1 MLRTFLDLRKGQKL
15 KIDEPKVKLAVLGN
29 AATQFLATAIEGN
42 AKLERINLEVFDAD
56 YNQIV
61 FQLMDPQSE
70 VYAFQPDFI
79 LLYEATDKLYEEF
92 LDEDS
97 TGKRTF
103 ADRAMER
110 ITGFW
115 DMVSRNGNTKVLQC
129 NFTEISDRAFGSYS
143 CKTDVSFTFQIR
155 KLNYLLQQAMAGH
168 AFVYPVDLLS
178 IQLQLGADKWHNS
191 ALYYDTKFACDMNA
205 LPYFSK
211 CVVDV
216 LKAMKG
222 QVKKCVVLD
231 LDNTLWGGVIGDCGI
246 GGIEIGELGK
256 GHAFADFQRWLKQ
269 LKERGILLAICSK
282 NDENKAK
289 EPFEKHEEMIL
300 KLSDISMFVANW
312 NDKAT
317 NIRLIQESL
326 NIGID
331 SIVFIDDNAFERNLV
346 RELIPEITV
355 PELPEDPADYL
366 DFLQAENL
374 FETISYS
381 DEDRERTSQYQAE
394 FKRKDMQ
401 SMAASLEDYLK
412 GLKMIGEMEKFEP
425 DKFARIAQLTQ
436 RSNQFNLRTI
446 RYTEDDI
453 KRISEDDKYI
463 TAYCTLRDRFGDH
476 GLVSVLILEKRSD
489 VEAFIDTWLMSCR
502 VLKRG
507 MEEFIINSLVDLVR
521 KSGFER
527 ITGEYIQTA
536 KNSMVSDI
544 YPRMGFESLGNGQY
558 SLKIND
564 FKILQTYIGGNENE
578 QE

>member
-1 MLRTFLDLRKGQKL
+1 MYSFIELRKGIKNN
-15 KIDEPKVKLAVLGN
+15 IEEPPVKLAILGN
-29 AATQFLATAIEGN
+29 VATQLLATAIEGN
-42 AKLERINLEVFDAD
+42 AKLEGINLEVFDAG
-56 YNQIV
+56 YNQIA

-70 VYAFQPDFI
+70 TYAFRPDFI

-97 TGKRTF
+97 IGKRNF
-103 ADRAMER
+103 ADRFMEH
-110 ITGFW
+110 IASFW
-115 DMVSRNGNTKVLQC
+115 GIVSQNTNAKILQC
-129 NFTEISDRAFGSYS
+129 NFTEIGDRAFGSYS
-143 CKTDVSFTFQIR
+143 CKTDMSFTFQIR
-155 KLNYLLQQAMAGH
+155 KLNYLLQQAMVEYG
-168 AFVYPVDLLS
+168 FVYPVDLLS
-178 IQLQLGADKWHNS
+178 LQLQMGVNKWHNS
-191 ALYYDTKFACDMNA
+191 ALYYDTKLACDINA
-205 LPYFSK
+205 LPRFSK
-211 CVVDV
+211 CVVDI

-231 LDNTLWGGVIGDCGI
+231 LDNTLWGGVIGDDGI

-256 GHAFADFQRWLKQ
+256 GYAYADFQRWLKQ

-282 NDENKAK
+282 NDENKAM

-300 KLSDISMFVANW
+300 KFSDISMFVANW

-326 NIGID
+326 NIGMD

-381 DEDRERTSQYQAE
+381 DEDRKRTNQYQAE
-394 FKRKDMQ
+394 FKRKNMQ

-412 GLKMIGEMEKFEP
+412 GLKMIGEMKKFEP
-425 DKFARIAQLTQ
+425 DKFTRIAQLTQ

-446 RYTEDDI
+446 RYTEGDI

-463 TAYCTLRDRFGDH
+463 TAYYTLKDKFGDH

-489 VEAFIDTWLMSCR
+489 GEVFIDTWLMSCR

-521 KSGFER
+521 KIGFER

-558 SLKIND
+558 FLEIND

-578 QE
+578 QG

>member
-1 MLRTFLDLRKGQKL
+1 MYSFIELRTGL
-15 KIDEPKVKLAVLGN
+15 KNIIEGSPVKLAILGN
-29 AATQFLATAIEGN
+29 VATQLLATAIEGN
-42 AKLERINLEVFDAD
+42 AKLEGINLEVFDAD
-56 YNQIV
+56 YNQIA

-70 VYAFQPDFI
+70 TYAFRPDFV

-97 TGKRTF
+97 TGKRNF
-103 ADRAMER
+103 ADSLMER
-110 ITGFW
+110 IVSFW
-115 DMVSRNGNTKVLQC
+115 GMVSQNTNAKILQC
-129 NFTEISDRAFGSYS
+129 NFTEICDRAFGSYS
-143 CKTDVSFTFQIR
+143 CKTDVSFTYQIR
-155 KLNYLLQQAMAGH
+155 KLNFLLQQAMAEH
-168 AFVYPVDLLS
+168 SFVYPVDLLS
-178 IQLQLGADKWHNS
+178 LQLQMGVDKWHNS
-191 ALYYDTKFACDMNA
+191 ALYYDTKLACNMSA
-205 LPYFSK
+205 LPHFSK
-211 CVVDV
+211 CIVDV

-231 LDNTLWGGVIGDCGI
+231 LDNTLWGGVIGDDGI

-256 GHAFADFQRWLKQ
+256 GHAYADFQRWLKQ
-269 LKERGILLAICSK
+269 LRERGILLAVCSK

-326 NIGID
+326 NIGMD

-346 RELIPEITV
+346 REFIPEITV

-374 FETISYS
+374 FETITYS
-381 DEDRERTSQYQAE
+381 DEDRKRTNQYQAE

-412 GLKMIGEMEKFEP
+412 GLKMIGEMKKFEP

-453 KRISEDDKYI
+453 ERISEDDKYI
-463 TAYCTLRDRFGDH
+463 TAYCTLKDKFGDH

-489 VEAFIDTWLMSCR
+489 GEVFIDTWLMSCR

-507 MEEFIINSLVDLVR
+507 MEEFIINSLVGLVK

-544 YPRMGFESLGNGQY
+544 YPKMGFESLGNGRY
-558 SLKIND
+558 SLDIND
-564 FKILQTYIGGNENE
+564 FKVLQTYIGGGNENE
-578 QE
+578 QG

>member
-1 MLRTFLDLRKGQKL
+1 MYSFIELRSGL
-15 KIDEPKVKLAVLGN
+15 KKKIEKPPVKLAILGN
-29 AATQFLATAIEGN
+29 VATQLLATAIEGN
-42 AKLERINLEVFDAD
+42 AKLEGINLEVFDAG
-56 YNQIV
+56 YNQIT
-61 FQLMDPQSE
+61 FQLLDPQSE
-70 VYAFQPDFI
+70 TYAFRPDFI

-97 TGKRTF
+97 AGKRNF
-103 ADRAMER
+103 ADRVMER

-115 DMVSRNGNTKVLQC
+115 DMVLQNTNAKVLQC
-129 NFTEISDRAFGSYS
+129 NFTEIGDRAFGSYS

-155 KLNYLLQQAMAGH
+155 KLNFLMQQAMAGRS
-168 AFVYPVDLLS
+168 FVYPVDLLS
-178 IQLQLGADKWHNS
+178 LQLQMGMDKWHNS
-191 ALYYDTKFACDMNA
+191 ALYYDTKLACDMNV

-211 CVVDV
+211 CIVDV

-231 LDNTLWGGVIGDCGI
+231 LDNTLWGGVIGDDGI

-256 GHAFADFQRWLKQ
+256 GHAYADFQRWLKQ
-269 LKERGILLAICSK
+269 LKERGILLAVCSK

-312 NDKAT
+312 NDKAS
-317 NIRLIQESL
+317 NIRLIQENL
-326 NIGID
+326 NIGMD

-381 DEDRERTSQYQAE
+381 DEDRERTNQYQAE

-412 GLKMIGEMEKFEP
+412 GLKMIGGMKKFEP

-463 TAYCTLRDRFGDH
+463 TAYCTLKDKFGDH
-476 GLVSVLILEKRSD
+476 GLVSVLILEKRPD
-489 VEAFIDTWLMSCR
+489 GEVFIDTWLMSCR

-507 MEEFIINSLVDLVR
+507 MEEFIINSLVDLVK
-521 KSGFER
+521 KSGFKR

-544 YPRMGFESLGNGQY
+544 YSRMGFEPLGNDQY
-558 SLKIND
+558 SLEIND
-564 FKILQTYIGGNENE
+564 FKILQTYIGGNENG